1 MLPPF
6 GWQAVLE
13 RWEFAPVVTAIVV
26 VFAALYL
33 WGAWRVGRRHPARP
47 WPWWR
52 SGLFL
57 AGLAVVVLATESGI
71 GAYDD
76 VLFWDH
82 MIQHLMLIMIAPPLL
97 VLAQPVTL
105 LLHASRNP
113 LHTWAKRAVRSRVVT
128 FLTWPPFVLIL
139 YAATIAGTH
148 LTGLMSLV
156 MTNPALHNAEHALYL
171 LVGYL
176 FFLPILGTE
185 PIRWRLSYPIRFVM
199 LVVAMPV
206 DTFTGLVLGTENTPI
221 KGMTVMRPRGSAGP
235 VADLHAGGAVM
246 WIGGDAIMLGFM
258 MLVFVMWAHADRVG
272 TVSRGWLE
280 AVRTSSFESLVAAP
294 AADRDTP
301 DRDTPDRDTPDR
313 GTPDRGMPGPGREA
327 PRPVRG
333 PGGPDPAPSPAAP
346 SPGAQYGTAAEPT
359 PAVAGAR
366 GTIDDDEHL
375 DAYNAYLARL
385 NQPGSGPGR

>member
-57 AGLAVVVLATESGI
+57 GGLAAVVLATESGI

-113 LHTWAKRAVRSRVVT
+113 LHTWAKRVVRSRVVT

-156 MTNPALHNAEHALYL
+156 LTNPALHNAEHALYL
-171 LVGYL
+171 VVGYL

-221 KGMTVMRPRGSAGP
+221 KGMTEPRPAGSAGP

-246 WIGGDAIMLGFM
+246 WIAGDAIMLGFM
-258 MLVFVMWAHADRVG
+258 MLVFLMWAQADRVG
-272 TVSRGWLE
+272 TLNRGWLE

-294 AADRDTP
+294 AADP
-301 DRDTPDRDTPDR
+301 DASGPDR
-313 GTPDRGMPGPGREA
+313 GVADPDPGPA
-327 PRPVRG
+327 PG
-333 PGGPDPAPSPAAP
+333 APSAGAQAGPAA
-346 SPGAQYGTAAEPT
+346 ADPT

-385 NQPGSGPGR
+385 NQPGPGPGR